1 MLKGNILF
9 CGFLIGFCELIFEFI
24 LGGNLSSDSYRNFQ
38 KNHAT
43 PPMLLRRQI
52 GLVGTFLRGSISFHP
67 SLFCFAPS
75 GLKKTLQS
83 NQSSPSNS

>member
-38 KNHAT
+38 KNHAKLDYWYFFEGFHFI
-43 PPMLLRRQI
+43 PPLAI
-52 GLVGTFLRGSISFHP
+52 
-67 SLFCFAPS
+67 LFRPFRV
-75 GLKKTLQS
+75 
-83 NQSSPSNS
+83 

>member
-38 KNHAT
+38 KNHAK
-43 PPMLLRRQI
+43 LD
-52 GLVGTFLRGSISFHP
+52 
-67 SLFCFAPS
+67 
-75 GLKKTLQS
+75 
-83 NQSSPSNS
+83 